1 MTEICG
7 VAEVNSHACGAAP
20 GEEEEGTF
28 QLPQARL
35 GVVEETAFPDTST
48 VWFALQHLMCE
59 SISQIKW
66 PSLWGSGEHLIL

>member
-7 VAEVNSHACGAAP
+7 VAEVNSRACGAAS

-28 QLPQARL
+28 QPPQARL

-59 SISQIKW
+59 SISQIKR
-66 PSLWGSGEHLIL
+66 PSLRGSGEHPIL